1 MSRRKQKEFEIGDL
15 VELVSSKPIELGIVV
30 NVVLKT
36 APVKLSIYEIQW
48 LNREPPSRT
57 SIQGAYLKK
66 VNKNT

>member
-15 VELVSSKPIELGIVV
+15 VELVSSKPIELGLVV
-30 NVVLKT
+30 KVVLKT
-36 APVKLSIYEIQW
+36 VPVKHTIYEIQW

-57 SIQGAYLKK
+57 SIQGLYLKK